1 MNRFD
6 NTKKNQFLESITTA
20 SLDGKEDDTAS
31 RCKFNFSFMD
41 SSQSAGQNFEAW
53 KEDKLVKLM
62 NKLQNYCR
70 KPLDYW
76 KNQRVGSGNLHVFEI
91 YDKFPVHSD
100 FIRPKHVPHQVFWAR
115 FRLESK
121 TRLIGFVIP
130 KEYSYKEQG
139 NSGYRFD
146 CNTFY
151 IVFLDKDHRFYRTK
165 K

>member
-1 MNRFD
+1 MSGFGSR
-6 NTKKNQFLESITTA
+6 KKDKFLQSIITS
-20 SLDGKEDDTAS
+20 SLDNIKDNIAS

-41 SSQSAGQNFEAW
+41 FSQSAGQNFEAW

-62 NKLQNYCR
+62 NKLHDYCM

-76 KNQRVGSGNLHVFEI
+76 KNQRVGSGGLHVFEI

-100 FIRPKHVPHQVFWAR
+100 FIHPKHVPHEVLWAR

-121 TRLIGFVIP
+121 TRLIDFVIP
-130 KEYSYKEQG
+130 KEYRNKEQG